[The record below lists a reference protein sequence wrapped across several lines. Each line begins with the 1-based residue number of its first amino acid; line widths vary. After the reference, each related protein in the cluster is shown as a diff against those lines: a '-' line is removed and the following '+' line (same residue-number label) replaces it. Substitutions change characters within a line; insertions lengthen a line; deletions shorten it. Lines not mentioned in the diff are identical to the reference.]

1 MIITAFG
8 KFRNREEIRMVLD
21 AFSALRNK
29 RKFLLAPRMFP
40 FAKHPGQRNPLKRL
54 LSLAGYYLVPAL
66 LRLRNIR
73 QAPTAN

>member
-29 RKFLLAPRMFP
+29 RKFLLAPGCSRLP
-40 FAKHPGQRNPLKRL
+40 NIPG
-54 LSLAGYYLVPAL
+54 SA
-66 LRLRNIR
+66 IR
-73 QAPTAN
+73 